1 MRSRFALSAMFV
13 LLSLP
18 AFGQYQWGRPKP
30 PQTGACFYKDGNFR
44 GQYFCM
50 RQGENWPALP
60 GGFNDGISSIRVFNG
75 AQVRIFN
82 NSNFGGVNVRIRRS
96 VPDLRG
102 LRLPDNPSKTWNDR
116 ISSLAVYRAHDEWD
130 RRHP

>member
-1 MRSRFALSAMFV
+1 
-13 LLSLP
+13 
-18 AFGQYQWGRPKP
+18 
-30 PQTGACFYKDGNFR
+30 
-44 GQYFCM
+44 M